1 MAPRAV
7 IIGPPG
13 AGKSTVGELLAERL
27 GVPFVDSDTAVE
39 QRAGKTI
46 SELFTVDGEE
56 TFRELEQQTIA
67 ELLVEHTGVLA
78 LGGGAV
84 LATATQQRLRDYP
97 VVLLGVGLAEGV
109 RRTGMSVARPLLT
122 GVNPRAMYREL
133 LDARLPTYRAVSSF
147 EVSTD
152 ERTPEQ
158 VVTEIESELFARP
171 CQDSDGAGAGE
182 KRSE

>member
-1 MAPRAV
+1 
-7 IIGPPG
+7 
-13 AGKSTVGELLAERL
+13 
-27 GVPFVDSDTAVE
+27 
-39 QRAGKTI
+39 
-46 SELFTVDGEE
+46 FTVDGEE

-133 LDARLPTYRAVSSF
+133 LDARLPTYRA
-147 EVSTD
+147 
-152 ERTPEQ
+152 
-158 VVTEIESELFARP
+158 
-171 CQDSDGAGAGE
+171 
-182 KRSE
+182 RSEERRVGKEGRTVRTAADKNVK